1 MNEARNY
8 PGRVRERYR
17 IMAKSDESNEEIVS
31 TPISPSAYDQ
41 KPFDSDSSSKVSEEN
56 DFYIV
61 VNSKSLLRNKEIFK
75 ILCKDNNFINHCND
89 KNISQEDQNLL
100 GNNFNKYIKNYT
112 KFTDEELAFVEK
124 KKSLV
129 ADAKAMPKN
138 ISGWAQFKT
147 TGLAGASA
155 YWTSFL
161 VAKLATNFIS
171 AGTGSSHA
179 VWSSPFIAGTLNPLV
194 SEPVAN
200 AFRSQGAHHAS
211 PDGKAYMDFDTA
223 VQELRSAQ
231 NNNQPARIK
240 ECHTFITKIINECL
254 EREKL
259 MDSFLSTSFLKFFFM
274 SSVEGIQD
282 EDINELT
289 QLCGKSGNIQKVINA
304 AKWRAAITDELP
316 FSFYVLAYI
325 APGFFSPIIKQSFSP
340 FMAAFIDL
348 VIHAAAGT
356 LAGGLTGI
364 SQNYLRKWI
373 QKSTLQNMSA
383 EIKGA
388 QLALAAAERDPWNEK
403 LINLKKLLEVLA
415 IDKDNFQSV
424 LKQDNESNEPKELN
438 KLIKELN
445 IVIKGVQK
453 EWEQA
458 RALHGEYDSWLSR
471 TKNAVFAS
479 GKSYMGEVSNIDNP
493 GLLEGAPAQ
502 ASMCAKLIAVP
513 LSLSLSCFH
522 MALVIPA
529 LLNSGHTNAT
539 NVQGMNFTEFGDI
552 GIEQPASLFEP
563 TATISPGANAAYALA
578 GVPLILGFITRYL
591 FLHPYIQ
598 YWIRPIYGASGT
610 VADSRKNDT
619 VVNVQNT
626 FAESED
632 DSENDEYEGSSYE
645 ESSSSPTTPRKIN
658 KSNTLNKQNKRSE
671 NYNEDGGSSE
681 DSNSFESSRTRSSYV

>member
-8 PGRVRERYR
+8 QGRAPKTHPYNSNLNDSESRVSPPSTSSSG
-17 IMAKSDESNEEIVS
+17 SDESEVVS
-31 TPISPSAYDQ
+31 A
-41 KPFDSDSSSKVSEEN
+41 SSSRVSEEHES
-56 DFYIV
+56 YCLI
-61 VNSKSLLRNKEIFK
+61 NSKSLLSNDE
-75 ILCKDNNFINHCND
+75 LLNMLSKDQNFIQSCKD
-89 KNISQEDQNLL
+89 KNISKSDIHLL
-100 GNNFNKYIKNYT
+100 KDDFNQYKKKYTSYT
-112 KFTDEELAFVEK
+112 QSEIDRIDE

-129 ADAKAMPKN
+129 IDAKAMPKDN
-138 ISGWAQFKT
+138 GCLAQLKT

-155 YWTSFL
+155 YWTSFML
-161 VAKLATNFIS
+161 GKLATNIVS
-171 AGTGSSHA
+171 TSTGSTHG
-179 VWSSPFIAGTLNPLV
+179 VWPSLLIAGLLNPLV
-194 SEPVAN
+194 SEPLAN
-200 AFRSQGAHHAS
+200 AIRLQGAHHTS
-211 PDGKAYMDFDTA
+211 PDGKAYMDFHSA
-223 VQELRSAQ
+223 LQELHLAEKNKQ
-231 NNNQPARIK
+231 NERIN
-240 ECHTFITKIINECL
+240 ECHAFIFKIINECI

-259 MDSFLSTSFLKFFFM
+259 MGCLQSGVDEIKN
-274 SSVEGIQD
+274 
-282 EDINELT
+282 EDINDLENT
-289 QLCGKSGNIQKVINA
+289 YGNIQNVIRSA
-304 AKWRAAITDELP
+304 QRRAFITDELP
-316 FSFYVLAYI
+316 FFWYTFLYTFTGA
-325 APGFFSPIIKQSFSP
+325 ASPFIKQSFSP
-340 FMAAFIDL
+340 WI
-348 VIHAAAGT
+348 AAGIDFAVHAS
-356 LAGGLTGI
+356 AGTIAGSLTGI
-364 SQNYLRKWI
+364 SQNYLRKLI
-373 QKSTLQNMSA
+373 QKSALQNFSA
-383 EIKGA
+383 DIKGA
-388 QLALAAAERDPWNEK
+388 QLALAAAQRDPWNEK
-403 LINLKKLLEVLA
+403 LINLKKLLNVLK
-415 IDKDNFQSV
+415 IEKDNLQSTSE
-424 LKQDNESNEPKELN
+424 QDGEDDKLEALNQLIKDLN
-438 KLIKELN
+438 KETKHVET
-445 IVIKGVQK
+445 KWK
-453 EWEQA
+453 QA
-458 RALHGEYDSWLSR
+458 RSVHSQHESR
-471 TKNAVFAS
+471 LKRIQTAVLDS

>member
-8 PGRVRERYR
+8 QGRVRETYR
-17 IMAKSDESNEEIVS
+17 ITVKSDESIEEIVR
-31 TPISPSAYDQ
+31 A
-41 KPFDSDSSSKVSEEN
+41 DSSSSSDNDTSIVASAASPFRVSEEQ
-56 DFYIV
+56 DSYSL
-61 VNSKSLLRNKEIFK
+61 VNSKLLLSNDELLN
-75 ILCKDNNFINHCND
+75 ILSKDQHFIQNCARYNITESDQALLKNNFHQYL
-89 KNISQEDQNLL
+89 K
-100 GNNFNKYIKNYT
+100 KYT
-112 KFTDEELAFVEK
+112 ELTEAELDHIAK
-124 KKSLV
+124 KTQLIV
-129 ADAKAMPKN
+129 DAKNNPKDD
-138 ISGWAQFKT
+138 SHFAQIKT

-155 YWTSFL
+155 YWTSFM
-161 VAKLATNFIS
+161 VGKLAINIVTTSIGS
-171 AGTGSSHA
+171 AHG
-179 VWSSPFIAGTLNPLV
+179 VWPSLLIAGLLNPLV
-194 SEPVAN
+194 SEPIAN
-200 AFRSQGAHHAS
+200 AIRLQGAHHAS
-211 PDGKAYMDFDTA
+211 PDGKAYMDFHSA
-223 VQELRSAQ
+223 LQELHLAEE
-231 NNNQPARIK
+231 NNQVGRIN
-240 ECHTFITKIINECL
+240 ECHAFIIKIINECI

-259 MDSFLSTSFLKFFFM
+259 MDCLQSG
-274 SSVEGIQD
+274 VD
-282 EDINELT
+282 EIKNDDINDLEN
-289 QLCGKSGNIQKVINA
+289 KYGNIQKVIRSA
-304 AKWRAAITDELP
+304 QLRAFITDELP
-316 FSFYVLAYI
+316 FLWYTFLYTFTGA
-325 APGFFSPIIKQSFSP
+325 ASPFIKQSFSP
-340 FMAAFIDL
+340 WI
-348 VIHAAAGT
+348 AAGIDFAVHAS
-356 LAGGLTGI
+356 AGTIAGSLTGI
-364 SQNYLRKWI
+364 SQNYLRKLI
-373 QKSTLQNMSA
+373 QKSALQNFSA
-383 EIKGA
+383 DIKGA
-388 QLALAAAERDPWNEK
+388 QLALAAAQRDPWNEK
-403 LINLKKLLEVLA
+403 LINLKKLLNVLK
-415 IDKDNFQSV
+415 IEKDNLQSTSE
-424 LKQDNESNEPKELN
+424 QDGEDDKLEALNQLIKDLN
-438 KLIKELN
+438 KETKHVET
-445 IVIKGVQK
+445 KWK
-453 EWEQA
+453 QA
-458 RALHGEYDSWLSR
+458 RSVHSR
-471 TKNAVFAS
+471 HESRLKRIQTAVLDS

>member
-8 PGRVRERYR
+8 QGRVRETYR
-17 IMAKSDESNEEIVS
+17 ITVKSDESIEEIVR
-31 TPISPSAYDQ
+31 A
-41 KPFDSDSSSKVSEEN
+41 DSSSSSDNDTSIVASAASPFRVSEEQ
-56 DFYIV
+56 DSYSL
-61 VNSKSLLRNKEIFK
+61 VNSKLLLSNDELLN
-75 ILCKDNNFINHCND
+75 ILSKDQHFIQNCARYNITESDQALLKNNFHQYL
-89 KNISQEDQNLL
+89 K
-100 GNNFNKYIKNYT
+100 KYT
-112 KFTDEELAFVEK
+112 ELTEAELDHIAK
-124 KKSLV
+124 KTQLIV
-129 ADAKAMPKN
+129 DAKNKPKDD
-138 ISGWAQFKT
+138 SHFAQIKT

-155 YWTSFL
+155 YWTSFM
-161 VAKLATNFIS
+161 VGKLAINIVTTSIGS
-171 AGTGSSHA
+171 AHG
-179 VWSSPFIAGTLNPLV
+179 VWPSLLIAGLLNPLV
-194 SEPVAN
+194 SEPIAN
-200 AFRSQGAHHAS
+200 AIRLQGAHHAS
-211 PDGKAYMDFDTA
+211 PDGKAYMDFHSA
-223 VQELRSAQ
+223 LQELHLAEE
-231 NNNQPARIK
+231 NNQVGRIN
-240 ECHTFITKIINECL
+240 ECHAFIIKIINECI

-259 MDSFLSTSFLKFFFM
+259 MDCLQSG
-274 SSVEGIQD
+274 VD
-282 EDINELT
+282 EIKNDDINDLEN
-289 QLCGKSGNIQKVINA
+289 KYGNIQKVIRSA
-304 AKWRAAITDELP
+304 QLRAFITDELP
-316 FSFYVLAYI
+316 FLWYTFLYTFTGA
-325 APGFFSPIIKQSFSP
+325 ASPFIKQSFSP
-340 FMAAFIDL
+340 WI
-348 VIHAAAGT
+348 AAGIDFAVHAS
-356 LAGGLTGI
+356 AGTIAGSLTGI
-364 SQNYLRKWI
+364 SQNYLRKLI
-373 QKSTLQNMSA
+373 QKSALQNFSA
-383 EIKGA
+383 DIKGA
-388 QLALAAAERDPWNEK
+388 QLALAAAQRDPWNEK
-403 LINLKKLLEVLA
+403 LINLKKLLNVLK
-415 IDKDNFQSV
+415 IEKDNLQSTSE
-424 LKQDNESNEPKELN
+424 QDGEDVKLEALNQLIKDLN
-438 KLIKELN
+438 KETKHVET
-445 IVIKGVQK
+445 KWK
-453 EWEQA
+453 QA
-458 RALHGEYDSWLSR
+458 RSVHSQHESR
-471 TKNAVFAS
+471 LKRIQTAVLDS